1 MKKQNLLR
9 ISFLICLV
17 LLTTAVLFSCRTD
30 GTDEESGTLPE
41 TINVLPGTDAPTEQ
55 ETEAETDPPSIHSI
69 SFPKEDLPSYA
80 DYISEK
86 YIPSVLHDMDCAV
99 VAVGAGKAYRN
110 DSMTDFSDSAAVR
123 EDNVMKV
130 DVKAVAAL
138 LGKDV
143 SESGM
148 KTLLEASNALKCFV
162 IEYDHKLAIF
172 YFGKTALDPY
182 DDMYTLEAMYL
193 RLTGADKTELQ
204 NAFIDLPSKITNGS
218 TNTQFYTASDLN
230 LGVQSSVYYA
240 QLGAGEGVDVG
251 PRMVVGEGRWAGDD
265 KVEANHTVV
274 RVLNEQ
280 QTVTAQFLAF
290 DSSVRG
296 GVQVAAAGV
305 GTETLIAAC
314 PFEKYEGTDGDVRVF
329 DIFGT
334 LRMDIVLRD
343 VIEGPFTIL
352 TGSFVAGNGD
362 EVLCV
367 MSQKLDAEGKI
378 DLVLINL
385 RDGSVISASKLDCA
399 FATSDAE
406 GAEGS
411 VLPSVRKSADGT
423 PDTVILF
430 FPDINAVYEGRVD
443 SPDFK
448 NQDIILPE
456 NATGVYASSNM
467 GEKYIVTIP
476 ETEDAL
482 NRSFM
487 VVYDSDNKTDGLID
501 VGFRENVFY
510 TAYYWKES
518 KDYVCTGVFEHIR
531 CDLSNGVINKIAS
544 AKTTEKMDAVFDG
557 AKYSDYAFSNIKGYA
572 DKLKNGHEFFEPCFT
587 HRWNKITAT
596 TNLTNYVDPDTGER
610 LFVSVGNTGEYTD
623 YLELGSS
630 FYIGTYADGILDL
643 AKLRLYPLRSF
654 LRGTVSAFRGENGH
668 PENLVGVSPVHEH
681 EIDVAGTVGDYNVR
695 MIRGF
700 QIYMTDLYGSVENIN
715 EKFGTDFTDE
725 YEIDPPRKL
734 GRGDWDKYDGDY
746 FTQWIMYNRYIV
758 SKRIMEAY
766 REALVAGYPPESISA
781 HSIPE
786 GDAVAGFLG
795 EADTRIS
802 PIDVVLTCGTA
813 YGGTRYGSFY
823 QGKNNFFNGANMAGH
838 WGITLGEYSSQY
850 ENKDSAYKQLE
861 WLWSHGLR
869 MVHFITFN
877 DNQANAEKG
886 AIEKLASKNLPRPGY
901 TGGTTNAVG
910 VLQNNK
916 TYNIVQMGDGAG
928 SDNQGLLKSLTEKGK
943 WEGTVYVVPFH
954 AHVNVYDIPALKTS
968 VEGDAYTYSTGKLSE
983 IVSYIKN
990 GDVTELTFKAAYTGE
1005 GKAYAEIT
1013 VYNGGYEV
1021 PASKTVYELTNT
1033 LTPYRYVLYD
1043 QLYLD
1048 DIEIRVTFRTEDGD
1062 NSGIT
1067 VQDMQGTLQKDAV
1080 YIKYFEKNPKSYKN
1094 SIAHHGG
1101 VTFDII
1107 DRDMK
1112 A

>member
-1 MKKQNLLR
+1 MKRNTFLR
-9 ISFLICLV
+9 ISLVICLV
-17 LLTTAVLFSCRTD
+17 LLSAALLFSCRQD
-30 GTDEESGTLPE
+30 GAEEESGTLPD
-41 TINVLPGTDAPTEQ
+41 TIEVVSTVDAPTEQ
-55 ETEAETDPPSIHSI
+55 ETEAETEPPSIHAI
-69 SFPKEDLPSYA
+69 SFPKEDIPSYA
-80 DYISEK
+80 DYIAEN
-86 YIPSVLHDMDCAV
+86 YIPTVLRSMDCAV
-99 VAVGAGKAYRN
+99 VAVGADKAYRN
-110 DSMTDFSDSAAVR
+110 DSLTDYSEDAAIK
-123 EDNVMKV
+123 EDGMMKV

-138 LGKDV
+138 LGKDI
-143 SESGM
+143 SETGT
-148 KTLLEASNALKCFV
+148 KTLLEASTALKCFV
-162 IEYDHKLAIF
+162 IEYDHKLAVF
-172 YFGKTALDPY
+172 YYGKSVLDPY

-193 RLTGADKTELQ
+193 RLIGADKTELE
-204 NAFIDLPSKITNGS
+204 NAFIDLPSVITNGK
-218 TNTQFYTASDLN
+218 TNTQFYTAPDLN

-251 PRMVVGEGRWAGDD
+251 PRMVVGEGRWSGDD

-305 GTETLIAAC
+305 GNETLIAAC
-314 PFEKYEGTDGDVRVF
+314 PFVKYEGKDGDVRVF
-329 DIFGT
+329 DTFGT

-343 VIEGPFTIL
+343 VVEGPFTIL
-352 TGSFVAGNGD
+352 TGHFVPGKND
-362 EVLCV
+362 DVLCV
-367 MSQKLDAEGKI
+367 MSQQLDDDGKI
-378 DLVLINL
+378 DLILIDL
-385 RDGSVISASKLDCA
+385 CDGSVISASKLDCS
-399 FATSDAE
+399 FAKSSAE
-406 GAEGS
+406 GASGS
-411 VLPSVRKSADGT
+411 VLPSVRKSSDGT
-423 PDTVILF
+423 VDTVILF
-430 FPDINAVYEGRVD
+430 FPDVKAVYEGRVD
-443 SPDFK
+443 KPDFK
-448 NQDIILPE
+448 KEDIILPD
-456 NATGVYASSNM
+456 NATGVYASANM
-467 GEKYIVTIP
+467 GEKFIVTIP

-487 VVYDSDNKTDGLID
+487 VVYNSDGQDSGLMD

-510 TAYYWKES
+510 TAYYWHES
-518 KDYVCTGVFEHIR
+518 DDYVSTGVFEHIR
-531 CDLSNGVINKIAS
+531 CDLSNGVIGKLGS
-544 AKTTEKMDAVFDG
+544 AGTTEAIDKIFDN
-557 AKYSDYAFSNIKGYA
+557 AKYSDYNFSNIKGYGQ
-572 DKLKNGHEFFEPCFT
+572 KLNVGHEFFEPCFT
-587 HRWNKITAT
+587 HRWNKIGAT
-596 TNLTNYVDPDTGER
+596 TNLTNYRDPDTGER

-643 AKLRLYPLRSF
+643 AKLRLFPLRSF
-654 LRGTVSAFRGENGH
+654 LRGTVSYFRGEDGH

-681 EIDVAGTVGDYNVR
+681 EIDVAGTVGDYNIR

-700 QIYMTDLYGSVENIN
+700 QIYLMDLYGSVENVN
-715 EKFGTDFTDE
+715 QKFGTDFTDE
-725 YEIDPPRKL
+725 FEIDPPRKL

-823 QGKNNFFNGANMAGH
+823 QGKNNFFNGANMAGQ
-838 WGITLGEYSSQY
+838 WSITLGEYSSLY
-850 ENKDSAYKQLE
+850 ENKDGAYKQLE

-886 AIEKLASKNLPRPGY
+886 AIEKLAEKNLPRPGY

-910 VLQNNK
+910 VLQNYK
-916 TYNIVQMGDGAG
+916 TYNIVQMGEGAE
-928 SDNQGLLKSLTEKGK
+928 SDNQGLLKSVNDQGK

-954 AHVNVYDIPALKTS
+954 AHVNIYDIPAIAAP
-968 VEGDAYTYSTGKLSE
+968 VEGDAYAYSTGKLSE
-983 IVSYIKN
+983 LTTYLKN
-990 GDVTELTFKAAYTGE
+990 GDVTELTFKAGYTGA
-1005 GKAYAEIT
+1005 GNAYAEIT
-1013 VYNGGYEV
+1013 VYNAGCEI
-1021 PASKTVYELTNT
+1021 PASKTVYELTET

-1048 DIEIRVTFRTEDGD
+1048 DIEVRITFCTEGGD
-1062 NSGIT
+1062 NAGIT
-1067 VQDMQGTLQKDAV
+1067 VQDMQGTIQQDGV
-1080 YIKYFEKNPKSYKN
+1080 YIKYFEKNPKSYKK
-1094 SIAHHGG
+1094 SLAHHGG
-1101 VTFDII
+1101 VTFDIL